1 MKFSSLAGMA
11 ATGALFF
18 IVCGCGDTFRPV
30 ASPLPTVAPD
40 PQTFRLAVFTSTAP
54 SGQGSATD
62 VDVSGDTISAVTPVG
77 TNPVFALAEATRVL
91 VADQGSDSVTSF
103 LPSLLAISGQST
115 TALPTGAAPVSL
127 ADVNGNIYVAESG
140 RGVVGV
146 LTGSPLALS
155 AEVPTGTTPVSL
167 AGLAN
172 GTKVYAVNQGSNS
185 VTSISTRDNTVF
197 ANIPVGTTPVWTVAS
212 ADSTRVY
219 VVNKGSGTVT
229 AIDAT
234 TDTPVANA
242 GNPVTVGS
250 SPNYA
255 FFDSHLQRV
264 LVTNSGSN
272 SVSVINADPTSPNY
286 LSVTNVAVGS
296 NPVSVTALADGTRS
310 YVANQGSNNVSVIN
324 NSSLTVS
331 KTIPIGTAPVS
342 IASDAE
348 SAKVIT
354 ANSGSQDLSVILT
367 SSDTELLDSNGNR
380 PLKAPQ
386 VDSSCVGATCSRQ
399 TPNFVAIGPG

>member
-1 MKFSSLAGMA
+1 MKFSSLATMVA
-11 ATGALFF
+11 VAPLLL

-30 ASPLPTVAPD
+30 ASPLPTVTPD
-40 PQTFRLAVFTSTAP
+40 PQTFRLAVFTSTA
-54 SGQGSATD
+54 SGGQGSATD

-115 TALPTGAAPVSL
+115 TALPAGAAPVSL
-127 ADVNGNIYVAESG
+127 ADVNSNVYVAESG

-155 AEVPTGTTPVSL
+155 AEVPVGGTPVSL

-172 GTKVYAVNQGSNS
+172 GTKVYAVNRGSNS

-197 ANIPVGTTPVWTVAS
+197 ATIPVGTTPVWAVAS
-212 ADSTRVY
+212 ADSARVY
-219 VVNKGSGTVT
+219 VVNQGSGTVT

-234 TDTPVANA
+234 TDIPIASA
-242 GNPVTVGS
+242 GNPVVVGN

-255 FFDSHLQRV
+255 VFDTHLQRV
-264 LVTNSGSN
+264 LVTNPGSN
-272 SVSVINADPTSPNY
+272 SVSIINADPTSPNY

-310 YVANQGSNNVSVIN
+310 YVANQGSNDVTVIN

-331 KTIPIGTAPVS
+331 KTIPIGTGPVS

-348 SAKVIT
+348 SAKVIA

-367 SSDTELLDSNGNR
+367 NSDTELLDSNGNR

-386 VDSSCVGATCSRQ
+386 VDPTCVGTSCPRQ
-399 TPNFVAIGPG
+399 TPNFIAIGPG